1 MPSLSYFGG
10 QLFKAPSTAIILR
23 LKNSEVAQNH
33 HSLPLHNLL
42 TLPSGGVG
50 TGISVFLRILGKSW
64 TWVRTE
70 IFSPAIRK
78 TLKCINVFPFFWWL
92 TTFVYTS
99 ANAFKASLITG
110 MSWFPFI
117 WWHGLASLSFSQE
130 KFILPCLRGWAS
142 ACNHFFKSHGI
153 SGPTIG
159 LLTFLEETTI
169 NTWVWSR
176 DRGGGGNRI
185 WKGWGCSSP
194 RLRV

>member
-23 LKNSEVAQNH
+23 LKNSELPQNH
-33 HSLPLHNLL
+33 HSPPLHNLL
-42 TLPSGGVG
+42 TLPSEGVG
-50 TGISVFLRILGKSW
+50 SGIGVFLSILGKSW

-78 TLKCINVFPFFWWL
+78 TMKYINVFLFFWWL

-99 ANAFKASLITG
+99 DNAFKASLRTG
-110 MSWFPFI
+110 MSWFPLI

-142 ACNHFFKSHGI
+142 ACNHFF
-153 SGPTIG
+153 
-159 LLTFLEETTI
+159 
-169 NTWVWSR
+169 
-176 DRGGGGNRI
+176 
-185 WKGWGCSSP
+185 
-194 RLRV
+194 